1 MPMAV
6 SSAQEP
12 FRVSREKIRE
22 FANALGER
30 NPVCHSVEAAKAA
43 GYQDLVAPPTFLTSL
58 QLFELE
64 RFLSSP
70 DVGLDISQILHGE
83 QGFDL
88 HRPVIAGDALVSETS
103 IEDKRERGGA
113 TFYSLATEVKD
124 ANGELVA
131 SLSSTIVAGAAG
143 VVS

>member
-1 MPMAV
+1 MAV
-6 SSAQEP
+6 SSEQEP

-30 NPVCHSVEAAKAA
+30 NPICHSVEAAIAA
-43 GYQDLVAPPTFLTSL
+43 GYEDLVAPPTFLTSL
-58 QLFELE
+58 QLLELE

-88 HRPVIAGDALVSETS
+88 HRPVIAGDELVSKTV
-103 IEDKRERGGA
+103 IEDKRERGDA
-113 TFYSLATEVKD
+113 TFYSLATSVND
-124 ANGELVA
+124 VQGNRVA
-131 SLSSTIVAGAAG
+131 TLSSTIVAGAAG
-143 VVS
+143 AVS